1 MMMKILE
8 AGGVPILTDNL
19 RTADEDNPKGY
30 FELEQVKAL
39 KEGQDAW
46 LKDAGGKAV
55 KVISS
60 LLGELPATHRYK
72 VIFMQ
77 RQISEVLASQKQ
89 MLIRRGEAS
98 DGDDRKMAEN
108 FQEHLKR
115 VRIWLANQPNMEVLY
130 VSYNDLMADHQVRCG
145 VPGPGRAPGSH
156 AGRSRPES
164 LPPESHLGGPGK
176 HNLHRQPPHC
186 FPSRYRN
193 CPSALPQPAPEIDRA
208 AVQHGWPTRVPPL
221 IQAADKRIVPGHG
234 HYPQAAMR
242 L

>member
-130 VSYNDLMADHQVRCG
+130 VSYNDLMADPLPAIKSVAAFLGLEERQEAMLA
-145 VPGPGRAPGSH
+145 VPDR
-156 AGRSRPES
+156 
-164 LPPESHLGGPGK
+164 
-176 HNLHRQPPHC
+176 NLYRQK
-186 FPSRYRN
+186 
-193 CPSALPQPAPEIDRA
+193 A
-208 AVQHGWPTRVPPL
+208 T
-221 IQAADKRIVPGHG
+221 
-234 HYPQAAMR
+234 
-242 L
+242 